1 MKKLLFEN
9 LGLKISAVLISVLL
23 WLFVTSRGQSEMSIE
38 IPIEFKDVPVGLGI
52 SSTSAKAV
60 NVAIKGQE
68 RIMKNIKPIDLRVFI
83 NLDKAKKGE
92 GSYHISQDDV
102 KLPYA
107 MSVMNIEPSTVR
119 VKLDETA
126 TKQVTVKPVI
136 TGTPGKGFYIKAVE
150 AEPKSVVIQGLN
162 TEVRKIGELRTETMD
177 ITGIEE
183 TTTQELNVDTSSA
196 NIKPEKDKVRV
207 TVVIAGGKK

>member
-23 WLFVTSRGQSEMSIE
+23 WLFVTSRGQSEMSLE
-38 IPIEFKDVPVGLGI
+38 IPVEFKDVPVGLGI
-52 SSTSAKAV
+52 ASTSAKMV
-60 NVAIKGQE
+60 NVTIKGQE
-68 RIMKNIKPIDLRVFI
+68 RIMKNIRPIDLRVFVD
-83 NLDKAKKGE
+83 LDKAKKGE
-92 GSYHISQDDV
+92 GSFHISQDDV
-102 KLPYA
+102 KRPYA
-107 MSVMNIEPSTVR
+107 MSVMKIEPSTVK
-119 VKLDETA
+119 VKLDETV
-126 TKQVTVKPVI
+126 TKQVTVNPVI

-162 TEVRKIGELRTETMD
+162 TEVRKIGEIRTETMD

-183 TTTQELNVDTSSA
+183 TTTQELNIDAAGA
-196 NIKPEKDKVRV
+196 NIKPEREKVSV